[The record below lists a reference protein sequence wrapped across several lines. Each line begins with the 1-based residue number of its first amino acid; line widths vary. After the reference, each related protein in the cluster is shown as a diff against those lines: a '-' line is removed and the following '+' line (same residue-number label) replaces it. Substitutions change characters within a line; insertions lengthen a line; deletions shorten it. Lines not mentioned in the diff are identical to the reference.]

1 MADAICTKCNNHYVS
16 GGWHCWSGNKSLGF
30 CRPNAT
36 PHPKAKHYKPGFGK
50 AVELKDIRRHNN
62 GC

>member
-1 MADAICTKCNNHYVS
+1 MTPAICTKCDNHYVG

-36 PHPKAKHYKPGFGK
+36 PHPKAKHYKPGCDK
-50 AVELKDIRRHNN
+50 AVALRDLRRTDDA
-62 GC
+62 